1 MGVYKR
7 GNNWWIRYS
16 YKGKIRRESSGSE
29 NKSVAKKLL
38 AIRQAEIAQ
47 GKYKIKSP
55 ESQVLFQDYANEF
68 LRWAKIHR
76 KHKSFLRYQVSLN
89 QLLPHFGKLKITNIT
104 RKDIELYKAKRRNQA
119 SGSTINRDL
128 ACLKKM
134 FNNAIS
140 DGIMDVNPVIG
151 VEFFKE
157 PKRSP
162 NYLTDEEARRL
173 IEACDTVAIK
183 TFVLLGLNTGMR
195 LNELLNLKW
204 EDVNLDDKLIVLK
217 DTKNNKEESIPLNE
231 TVLEHLQQMN
241 HISDNVISKSDG
253 SPFKDIRK
261 TWHRVVKKA
270 GLKRYTPHVLRHTFA
285 TMLVREG
292 ADIMTVKEL
301 GRWSDLKLV
310 ERYAHVAADH
320 RTRVISKLDKKF
332 KNADQSDTKG
342 DTVE

>member
-16 YKGKIRRESSGSE
+16 FKGKIRRESSGSE

-38 AIRQAEIAQ
+38 AIRKAEIAQ

-55 ESQVLFQDYANEF
+55 ESQILFQDYANEF

-89 QLLPHFGKLKITNIT
+89 QLLPHFGKLKISNIT
-104 RKDIELYKAKRRNQA
+104 RKEIERYKAKRRNQA

-128 ACLKKM
+128 ACMKKIL
-134 FNNAIS
+134 NNAIS
-140 DGIMDVNPVIG
+140 DGIIDVNPVLG

-173 IEACDTVAIK
+173 IDACDTVAIK
-183 TFVLLGLNTGMR
+183 TFVILGLNTGMR

-217 DTKNNKEESIPLNE
+217 DTKNNKEESIPLNN
-231 TVLEHLQQMN
+231 TALNRLKKLTRL
-241 HISDNVISKSDG
+241 SDFVITKENGD
-253 SPFKDIRK
+253 PYLYIRK
-261 TWHRVVKKA
+261 SWNRVVKKA
-270 GLKRYTPHVLRHTFA
+270 GLKNITPHILRHTFA
-285 TMLVREG
+285 TILVREG
-292 ADIMTVKEL
+292 ADLNAVKEL
-301 GRWSDLKLV
+301 GRWSELKLV
-310 ERYAHVAADH
+310 ERYSHVSNAH
-320 RTRVISKLDKKF
+320 RTRVINKLDSKF
-332 KNADQSDTKG
+332 EETDDDGSD
-342 DTVE
+342 